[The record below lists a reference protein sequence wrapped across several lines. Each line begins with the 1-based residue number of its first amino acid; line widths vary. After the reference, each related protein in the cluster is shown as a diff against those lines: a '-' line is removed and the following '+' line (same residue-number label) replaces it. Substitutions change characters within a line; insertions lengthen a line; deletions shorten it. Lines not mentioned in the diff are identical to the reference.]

1 MYNAFPTHQ
10 ETKSFE
16 QYLIIKHRIVNE
28 CKNGIQQT
36 LLQKL
41 DQAYQT
47 WEDLMSILKWLK

>member
-47 WEDLMSILKWLK
+47 